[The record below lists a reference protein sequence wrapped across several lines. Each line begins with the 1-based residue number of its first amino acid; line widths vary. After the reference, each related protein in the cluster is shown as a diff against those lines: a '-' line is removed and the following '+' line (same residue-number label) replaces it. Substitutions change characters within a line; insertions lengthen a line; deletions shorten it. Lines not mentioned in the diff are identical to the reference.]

1 MNNTCNKTSNNKY
14 FDCPAR
20 MDDGRAFTD
29 YRPSNTVDDM
39 IRYSNNVMNSYD
51 YRQFL
56 IHNANNIM
64 EINIS
69 NKQKEII
76 DYNDEED
83 ILVIACPGSGK
94 THTIICKYIKLINN
108 NIYKPNEIILITFT
122 KKAGNELCNRLNKMI
137 PNNEPLYVGT
147 IHGFAYKILKKYN
160 KINSTILDEIDYKN
174 YILNIDELNNYDK
187 MFEKIGCEKEH
198 DLFSKIS
205 MSDKDNLN
213 IQPLILCKY
222 RDEFNAKLEYFLKM
236 FRNFGLSEADSQ
248 RATAVIGEL
257 GNNVFDHNLGNW
269 PTPIVGAIIA
279 GQNYPAYKKIE
290 ITIGDPGVGFYES
303 LTKAFPDIKSDTDAI
318 KKGLE
323 GNTGR
328 VGEQRGN
335 GLKLIQEWTINNFS
349 GQVMIHSGDGLAIVA
364 KDGIQ
369 LRKVHKIL
377 GTIAQFVIHY
387 N

>member
-1 MNNTCNKTSNNKY
+1 MTLDFEKCYGVDSIFNK
-14 FDCPAR
+14 DCVDLSPYSFIHPWPLV
-20 MDDGRAFTD
+20 MLLLKFIEHL
-29 YRPSNTVDDM
+29 PSQSLSLVLPKDAGTKAYLK
-39 IRYSNNVMNSYD
+39 R
-51 YRQFL
+51 
-56 IHNANNIM
+56 IH
-64 EINIS
+64 
-69 NKQKEII
+69 
-76 DYNDEED
+76 
-83 ILVIACPGSGK
+83 L
-94 THTIICKYIKLINN
+94 
-108 NIYKPNEIILITFT
+108 
-122 KKAGNELCNRLNKMI
+122 
-137 PNNEPLYVGT
+137 
-147 IHGFAYKILKKYN
+147 
-160 KINSTILDEIDYKN
+160 
-174 YILNIDELNNYDK
+174 DK

-303 LTKAFPDIKSDTDAI
+303 LTKAFPDINSDTDAI

>member
-1 MNNTCNKTSNNKY
+1 MTLDFEKGYGVDSIFNK
-14 FDCPAR
+14 DCVDLSPYSFIHPWPLV
-20 MDDGRAFTD
+20 MLLLKFIEHL
-29 YRPSNTVDDM
+29 PSQSLSLVLPKDAGTKAYLK
-39 IRYSNNVMNSYD
+39 R
-51 YRQFL
+51 
-56 IHNANNIM
+56 IH
-64 EINIS
+64 
-69 NKQKEII
+69 
-76 DYNDEED
+76 
-83 ILVIACPGSGK
+83 L
-94 THTIICKYIKLINN
+94 
-108 NIYKPNEIILITFT
+108 
-122 KKAGNELCNRLNKMI
+122 
-137 PNNEPLYVGT
+137 
-147 IHGFAYKILKKYN
+147 
-160 KINSTILDEIDYKN
+160 
-174 YILNIDELNNYDK
+174 DK

-222 RDEFNAKLEYFLKM
+222 RD
-236 FRNFGLSEADSQ
+236 FGLSEADSQ